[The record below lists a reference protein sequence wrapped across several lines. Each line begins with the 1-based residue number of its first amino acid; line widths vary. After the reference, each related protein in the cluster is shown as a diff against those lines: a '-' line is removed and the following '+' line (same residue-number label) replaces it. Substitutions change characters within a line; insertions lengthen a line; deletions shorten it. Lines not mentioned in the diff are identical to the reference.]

1 MGGTVVYKEL
11 SEPIFLST
19 LNDKSLIVV
28 SAIGRYPFLLSTDG
42 LLNNLN
48 EPNKLFYLRTLKSR
62 SYVELDYLEKYSDEK

>member
-1 MGGTVVYKEL
+1 MDMRIIKMGGTVVFKEL

-48 EPNKLFYLRTLKSR
+48 EQITLK
-62 SYVELDYLEKYSDEK
+62 EKIE

>member
-1 MGGTVVYKEL
+1 MDMRIIKMGGTVVFKEL

-42 LLNNLN
+42 LLNNW
-48 EPNKLFYLRTLKSR
+48 R
-62 SYVELDYLEKYSDEK
+62 SSDSF